1 MKHLKTSMVRQS
13 LSFLHEAK
21 MVSEVAN
28 SKYQSLFFI
37 LKKGG
42 QGFKSAKEK
51 KKGSNFRFYQL
62 VSALL
67 PAVEPLRVFL
77 SHGMEAVGDG
87 GILHTS
93 QC

>member
-1 MKHLKTSMVRQS
+1 MILKTSMVRQS

-37 LKKGG
+37 LKKKGG
-42 QGFKSAKEK
+42 RGIKINKRKKER
-51 KKGSNFRFYQL
+51 SNFWIFNS
-62 VSALL
+62 SAPS
-67 PAVEPLRVFL
+67 PAVEPLGVFL

-93 QC
+93 PC